1 MPNPVVKWQIL
12 ARDAEGVARFYSSL
26 FGWTLNADNALGY
39 RELRSGDDSGIDG
52 GVWPLGYE
60 GGHDVPNFV
69 QLFVEVEDVD
79 AMIAKATAAGAKVLM
94 PKSALPDGD
103 TMAVLLDPHGMSF
116 ALMARR
122 AASNH

>member
-39 RELRSGDDSGIDG
+39 RELRSGDERGIDG
-52 GVWPLGYE
+52 GVWPS
-60 GGHDVPNFV
+60 GHDVPNFV
-69 QLFVEVEDVD
+69 QLFVEVDD
-79 AMIAKATAAGAKVLM
+79 IDGTIAKATAAGAKIVV

-103 TMAVLLDPHGMSF
+103 TMAVLFDPQGMSF
-116 ALMARR
+116 AVMRR
-122 AASNH
+122 AS